1 MASVNYLLTNPK
13 AELTTVYAIINY
25 GLYTIV
31 ERGKGLGRNKDK
43 KYLRLKYTTPV
54 SVPVALWNAKE
65 FRVEYGDQLASK
77 EAQIEGTEK
86 AIKTSAKKNQAEM
99 NAKLLEF
106 RLH

>member
-1 MASVNYLLTNPK
+1 M
-13 AELTTVYAIINY
+13 
-25 GLYTIV
+25 
-31 ERGKGLGRNKDK
+31 
-43 KYLRLKYTTPV
+43 

-86 AIKTSAKKNQAEM
+86 AIKTSARKEQAEM

-106 RLH
+106 RLHVERIVNDLTDRW